1 MPTIRVRY
9 PGRACLLGEHCDWAG
24 GSSLT
29 VPTPMG
35 IEVRAEHA
43 RDGLLVRSEMDGEFL
58 EHRFATDGTTT
69 VNGPLRFIPAI
80 LKQLQSLGI
89 EIPPS
94 ELWVNSTLPAGRG
107 LSSSAAFSLACLDAL
122 TRLGGNPLTPT
133 ELVEAAYAVEN
144 THLQIGCGRLDPAAC
159 AAAEP
164 LLLHWPLST
173 QPGNIGMRHTRVK
186 AFGTLHLIVGVF
198 QTHRDSKAILTA
210 LHAHHKAPLGDATGD
225 AVREALAEFGAAAER
240 GAHAL
245 RTGNFTLL
253 GDAMDHAQEIYEA
266 NLGDQIPIMHAPKL
280 RNFVRLIR
288 AKGALGSKFSGA
300 GGDSSLVALFADE
313 NAARSATIWLE
324 TKGLRAWYVPIQ
336 SA

>member
-43 RDGLLVRSEMDGEFL
+43 RDGLLVRSQMDSEFL
-58 EHRFATDGTTT
+58 EYRFAIDDAPPI
-69 VNGPLRFIPAI
+69 NGPLRFIPAI
-80 LKQLQSLGI
+80 LKQLRELEI
-89 EIPPS
+89 EVPPS

-122 TRLGGNPLTPT
+122 TRLAGTPMT
-133 ELVEAAYAVEN
+133 SSELVEAAYHVEN
-144 THLQIGCGRLDPAAC
+144 RHLQIGCGRLDPAAC

-164 LLLHWPLST
+164 LLLRWPLSPDAT
-173 QPGNIGMRHTRVK
+173 AIGIRQTRVQP
-186 AFGTLHLIVGVF
+186 FGTLHLIVGVF
-198 QTHRDSKAILTA
+198 PVHRDSGPILTA
-210 LHAHHKAPLGDATGD
+210 LHTHHKAPLGDVTGD
-225 AVREALAEFGAAAER
+225 AVREAFAEFGAAAER

-253 GDAMDHAQEIYEA
+253 GEAMDHVQEIYES

-280 RNFVRLIR
+280 RKIVRSIR
-288 AKGALGSKFSGA
+288 AKGSIGTKFSGA
-300 GGDSSLVALFADE
+300 GGDSSMVALFATE

-324 TKGLRAWYVPIQ
+324 TKGLHAWYVPIQ